1 MSQEQKFF
9 RYAMH
14 FYKDGKL
21 HTPEMNETFTSLEE
35 EGIEECFS
43 KFIGKYYKV
52 KLRIPTSCF
61 VYDGVRIPRT
71 NENEQQFEE
80 LEGEIER
87 TLECRLLE
95 IWRYS
100 YQEQE
105 LPIPKDKS
113 SLVTCTALP

>member
-14 FYKDGKL
+14 FYKDGVV
-21 HTPEMNETFTSLEE
+21 HIPEMNETFTSLEE
-35 EGIEECFS
+35 EGIEEDFS

-52 KLRIPTSCF
+52 KLCIPTSCF

-71 NENEQQFEE
+71 TENEQEFEK
-80 LEGEIER
+80 LEGDVEK
-87 TLECRLLE
+87 TLGCQILE

-100 YQEQE
+100 YKEQE
-105 LPIPKDKS
+105 LPIPTDWKIAD
-113 SLVTCTALP
+113 